1 MRHEM
6 TPGGWSPSHCGDA
19 VWGACH
25 GSACGGVR
33 CGLSGKAELIPTALE
48 PLKHIAALLNL
59 PEFKERRVHVEGHTD
74 ATGTTKLNQELSE
87 ARAARAAA

>member
-1 MRHEM
+1 
-6 TPGGWSPSHCGDA
+6 
-19 VWGACH
+19 
-25 GSACGGVR
+25 
-33 CGLSGKAELIPTALE
+33 LE